1 MGLLSWSGDI
11 KDGYVCNAAVTS
23 RRFLIEM
30 APLKA
35 GIDLHERRHIS
46 LREEFKTPFWEKG
59 KSLCSLF

>member
-11 KDGYVCNAAVTS
+11 KEGYVRNTAVTS

-35 GIDLHERRHIS
+35 GIDWYEWRAYFFKRGIQNTV
-46 LREEFKTPFWEKG
+46 LRKG
-59 KSLCSLF
+59 